1 MSHFVSEFHLSQLL
15 FISFPWHWLAS
26 LRGTF
31 FFTAEIDCFHFWRYR
46 SASIRREMAS
56 LFRSGWAHGH
66 LSFDKRQNP
75 PYWCQRHTSTRFQ
88 SPDLWRWCESY
99 ESRHWS
105 VVRHVT
111 KSSSHSNC
119 STNVARG
126 IIHQVDWVIYETR
139 PFLFIFLQVKDPRN
153 VNICWNFWN
162 VGVAK
167 RWPFK
172 CRFNGKRSLNDG
184 GGGSHR

>member
-31 FFTAEIDCFHFWRYR
+31 FFTAEIDGFHFWRYR

-56 LFRSGWAHGH
+56 PFRSGRAHGH

-119 STNVARG
+119 STNVTRG
-126 IIHQVDWVIYETR
+126 IIHQVSIKSIGWFMRHAPFYLFFFTSQR
-139 PFLFIFLQVKDPRN
+139 PEECEYLLKFLECRGRKAMTIQVS
-153 VNICWNFWN
+153 V
-162 VGVAK
+162 
-167 RWPFK
+167 
-172 CRFNGKRSLNDG
+172 
-184 GGGSHR
+184 